1 MTTKTTKARAQ
12 QVNRSKSPVI
22 NDAQRL
28 LLSRYKGGAFQHIAS
43 LARTRSHFELE
54 LQRCG
59 DPVLE
64 ALSGY
69 LSDQQGCVGL
79 ESAKVRVA
87 TLLNCLVAVN
97 TDLYQDP
104 CRP

>member
-1 MTTKTTKARAQ
+1 MTTHPRAKRFS
-12 QVNRSKSPVI
+12 RSTSPVI

-28 LLSRYKGGAFQHIAS
+28 LLNRYKGGAYQHMA

-54 LQRCG
+54 LHRCG

-64 ALSGY
+64 ALLGY

-79 ESAKVRVA
+79 ESAKVRVG

-97 TDLYQDP
+97 TDLYQDL